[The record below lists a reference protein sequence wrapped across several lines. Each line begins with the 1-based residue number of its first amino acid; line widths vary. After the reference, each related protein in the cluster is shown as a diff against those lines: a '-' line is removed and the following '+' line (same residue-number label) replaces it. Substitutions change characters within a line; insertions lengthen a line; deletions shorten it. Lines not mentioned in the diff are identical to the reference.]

1 MKRKRKLWMIIVAA
15 LAVLAVV
22 IVAVTVSK
30 NKTGTSGGGD
40 GIDAGEL
47 IRNDKQAEPADAYC
61 CDLGIYGDDN
71 TALWVYFDR
80 DAGTFVNQI
89 GDDPVAQGTFSVNG
103 NEIITVA
110 EDGDGNEL
118 AVIKYLLDDGYLL
131 IEDGIYDGEI
141 PDGNTFEAVVEKKDS
156 TGTVIRYTFREDGTY
171 TCLEIPNGTK
181 EKDGTS
187 MEGTYSREGNV
198 INRTLS
204 GNDMIPFYVYE
215 GRLFVSYYIE
225 TDADSDVTTD

>member
-1 MKRKRKLWMIIVAA
+1 MKRKRKLFIILILVAAAAVIIIAA
-15 LAVLAVV
+15 LAVHG
-22 IVAVTVSK
+22 
-30 NKTGTSGGGD
+30 NKAGVSGGEG
-40 GIDAGEL
+40 GASAEEL
-47 IRNDKQAEPADAYC
+47 VRDDKQAEPADAYC
-61 CDLGIYGDDN
+61 CDLSIYGDDN

-80 DAGTFVNQI
+80 DAGTFENRI
-89 GDDPVAQGTFSVNG
+89 GDDPAAQGTFSVNG

-110 EDGDGNEL
+110 KDGDGNEL

-131 IEDGIYDGEI
+131 IEDGIYGGAI
-141 PDGNTFEAVVEKKDS
+141 PDGDTFEAVAEKTDS

-171 TCLEIPNGTK
+171 TCLEIPDGTE

-187 MEGTYSREGNV
+187 MEGTYSRDGNM

-204 GNDMIPFYVYE
+204 GNDMIPFYVYD

-225 TDADSDVTTD
+225 TDADSEVTAD